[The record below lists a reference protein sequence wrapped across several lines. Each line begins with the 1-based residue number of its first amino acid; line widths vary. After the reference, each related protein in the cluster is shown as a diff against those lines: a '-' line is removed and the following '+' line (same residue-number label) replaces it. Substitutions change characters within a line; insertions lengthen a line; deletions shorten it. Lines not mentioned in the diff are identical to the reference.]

1 MLMDKM
7 TEMVAHMVGIFHTT
21 LEEQRMRDAFDKF
34 KALAAA
40 EPENDPLEAMGITF
54 NAKYA
59 LEGFTPGLRY
69 SDGPQVDPSDN
80 FASPFFSDA
89 NYPILKLPPIISGP
103 VQDFPVF
110 AMSGEAR
117 ATYSLEPPSSIVVIT
132 FQDAY
137 LNDNDIVLLGDGE
150 TVFTDPSE
158 FLAQLQTYQS
168 IAVAVAAPVSSEMIR
183 PGENATD
190 DAIALH
196 DKMSVAEVS
205 TISGVAASMLHGA
218 EAVGL
223 HINGETVDEV
233 PTLDELMPAFKT
245 NDVDET
251 ETPDGESAAD
261 GSDEDYEWP
270 DPFESLDPGY
280 SDTGLFDIEDGHA
293 VVAGANL
300 LVNEVIINSSWLDAP
315 VFSVMGDVVN
325 LNIISQVNV
334 LVDHDYGISG
344 ELISSTAMN
353 AAALTA
359 TVTTPVPEEGEEVA
373 GDAEDLGLP
382 SNWAVT
388 RIDGDLIAINQVNQY
403 SFVTDDDCAELV
415 FGSTNTYIGMGDNT
429 VINLTDLAELGYG
442 YDLIMIGG
450 SMISVNWISQIN
462 VMIDNDT
469 VTVSGDIPAGISG
482 SDNLLFN
489 SAIINSVGVDSY
501 GEMQDNFA
509 AASDNFATGGVNIDE
524 SVAHDSV
531 FEGTEILRVLYI
543 EGDLTTVNWIEQTNV
558 LGDSDQ
564 VHLALENLEATTGA
578 TATVTTG
585 SNATINSATINEFG
599 IDSQIAVNGNVYDD
613 ALLYQ
618 ANLIDTDADPLGV
631 AMPALANEAVAFL
644 ADDMMGP
651 DMAPEDTTIIAT
663 ASESTATSDVMQSML
678 A

>member
-1 MLMDKM
+1 M

-21 LEEQRMRDAFDKF
+21 LEEQRMRDAFEKF
-34 KALAAA
+34 KAIAAA
-40 EPENDPLEAMGITF
+40 EPENDPLEALGIEF
-54 NAKYA
+54 KAKYA
-59 LEGFTPGLRY
+59 LEGFTPFLRY
-69 SDGPQVDPSDN
+69 SDGPHTDPINDL
-80 FASPFFSDA
+80 ASPFFSDA
-89 NYPILKLPPIISGP
+89 TYPILKLPPIVSGP
-103 VQDFPVF
+103 NSDLPVI

-117 ATYSLEPPSSIVVIT
+117 ATFTLEPPSSIVVIT

-137 LNDNDIVLLGDGE
+137 LTDNDMILLGDGD
-150 TVFTDPSE
+150 TVFTDPAE

-168 IAVAVAAPVSSEMIR
+168 IAAAVASPVSSDMIL
-183 PGENATD
+183 PGENVTT

-196 DKMSVAEVS
+196 DKISTAEIS
-205 TISGVAASMLHGA
+205 TISGVAATMLRGA
-218 EAVGL
+218 EAAGL
-223 HINGETVDEV
+223 HINGETVEEI
-233 PTLDELMPAFKT
+233 PTLDSLMPAFKAEDIEEPDT
-245 NDVDET
+245 TSDDE
-251 ETPDGESAAD
+251 PAESKD
-261 GSDEDYEWP
+261 DEYEWP
-270 DPFESLDPGY
+270 DPFDGLDPGY
-280 SDTGLFDIEDGHA
+280 SDTSLFEVEDGHA

-300 LVNEVIINSSWLDAP
+300 LVNEVIINASWLDAP

-334 LVDHDYGISG
+334 LVDHDYGTFG
-344 ELISSTAMN
+344 ELTASTAMN
-353 AAALTA
+353 AAAFTA
-359 TVTTPVPEEGEEVA
+359 TVTTPVPEEGEKVA
-373 GDAEDLGLP
+373 GAAEDLGLP

-388 RIDGDLIAINQVNQY
+388 RIDGDLIAINQINQY
-403 SFVTDDDCAELV
+403 SFVTDDDSAELI

-450 SMISVNWISQIN
+450 SMISVNWISQVN
-462 VMIDNDT
+462 VMMDNDT
-469 VTVSGDIPAGISG
+469 VTVSGAFPADVSG

-501 GEMQDNFA
+501 GEMQGNFA
-509 AASDNFATGGVNIDE
+509 SASNDFANGANTINE
-524 SVAHDSV
+524 SVSHDSV

-578 TATVTTG
+578 TATITTG

-599 IDSQIAVNGNVYDD
+599 VDSKVAVNGDVYDD

-618 ANLIDTDADPLGV
+618 ASLIDTDADPLGV

-651 DMAPEDTTIIAT
+651 DIAPDDSIIIAT
-663 ASESTATSDVMQSML
+663 ASESNASSDVMQSML

>member
-1 MLMDKM
+1 MDKM

-21 LEEQRMRDAFDKF
+21 LEEQRMREAYDKF

-40 EPENDPLEAMGITF
+40 DPENDPLEAMGINFKT
-54 NAKYA
+54 KYS

-69 SDGPQVDPSDN
+69 ADSVHNNPGDDI
-80 FASPFFSDA
+80 ASPFFSGA
-89 NYPILKLPPIISGP
+89 NYPILKLPPIVSGP
-103 VQDFPVF
+103 DQDFPIF
-110 AMSGEAR
+110 AISAEGR
-117 ATYSLEPPSSIVVIT
+117 ATLTLEPASSVVVVT
-132 FQDAY
+132 FQEAY
-137 LNDNDIVLLGDGE
+137 LTDNDMILLGDGE
-150 TVFTDPSE
+150 TVFTDPAE
-158 FLAQLQTYQS
+158 FLAQLQTYQT
-168 IAVAVAAPVSSEMIR
+168 IAAAVAAPVSSEMIV
-183 PGENATD
+183 PGENATA
-190 DAIALH
+190 DAITLH

-205 TISGVAASMLHGA
+205 SITGVAATMLHGA

-223 HINGETVDEV
+223 HINGEAVEKI
-233 PTLDELMPAFKT
+233 PTLDELMPAFKAD
-245 NDVDET
+245 DVEET
-251 ETPDGESAAD
+251 ETTDDGA
-261 GSDEDYEWP
+261 DEDYEWP
-270 DPFESLDPGY
+270 DPFEGLTPGY
-280 SDTGLFDIEDGHA
+280 SDADLFDTDDGHA

-300 LVNEVIINSSWLDAP
+300 LLNEVFINSSWLDAP

-334 LVDHDYGISG
+334 LVDHDYGTFG
-344 ELISSTAMN
+344 ELIDSTAMN
-353 AAALTA
+353 AATLTA
-359 TVTTPVPEEGEEVA
+359 TVTTPVPEQGEEVA
-373 GDAEDLGLP
+373 GEAENLGLP

-388 RIDGDLIAINQVNQY
+388 RIDGDLIAINQINQY
-403 SFVTDDDCAELV
+403 SFVTDDDCAELI

-450 SMISVNWISQIN
+450 SMISVNWISQVN

-469 VTVSGDIPAGISG
+469 VTVSGNAPADISG

-489 SAIINSVGVDSY
+489 SAMINSVGVDSY

-509 AASDNFATGGVNIDE
+509 AASNDFANGANSIDE

-564 VHLALENLEATTGA
+564 VHLALENLESTTGA
-578 TATVTTG
+578 SATVTTG
-585 SNATINSATINEFG
+585 SNAIINSATINEFG
-599 IDSQIAVNGNVYDD
+599 VDSQVAVNGDVYDD

-618 ANLIDTDADPLGV
+618 ANLVDTDADPLGV

-644 ADDMMGP
+644 ADDMMGS
-651 DMAPEDTTIIAT
+651 DIAPEDTAIVAT
-663 ASESTATSDVMQSML
+663 APESTASPDVMQTML

>member
-1 MLMDKM
+1 MDKM

-21 LEEQRMRDAFDKF
+21 LEEERMRDAFDKF

-40 EPENDPLEAMGITF
+40 DPENDPLEAMGIEF
-54 NAKYA
+54 KAKYT

-69 SDGPQVDPSDN
+69 AEGSQVDPTTDIS
-80 FASPFFSDA
+80 SPFFSGA
-89 NYPILKLPPIISGP
+89 NYPILKLPPIVSGP
-103 VQDFPVF
+103 NHDFPFF
-110 AMSGEAR
+110 ATSAEGR
-117 ATYSLEPPSSIVVIT
+117 ITFTLEPPSSVVVIS

-137 LNDNDIVLLGDGE
+137 LTDNDMILLGDGE

-158 FLAQLQTYQS
+158 FLTQLQTYQS
-168 IAVAVAAPVSSEMIR
+168 IAVAIAAPVNSEMIL
-183 PGENATD
+183 PGENATA
-190 DAIALH
+190 DAITLH
-196 DKMSVAEVS
+196 DKMSTAEGS
-205 TISGVAASMLHGA
+205 TLSGVSAKILHDA

-223 HINGETVDEV
+223 HINGEAVEEI
-233 PTLDELMPAFKT
+233 PTLDDLMPAFMAAE
-245 NDVDET
+245 DEVDTVEPT
-251 ETPDGESAAD
+251 D
-261 GSDEDYEWP
+261 DEDDGYDWP
-270 DPFESLDPGY
+270 DPFESLAPGY
-280 SDTGLFDIEDGHA
+280 SNTDLVDIDDGHE
-293 VVAGANL
+293 VVTGANL

-334 LVDHDYGISG
+334 LVDHDYGTFG
-344 ELISSTAMN
+344 ELIASTAMN
-353 AAALTA
+353 AATLTA

-373 GDAEDLGLP
+373 GEAEDLALP

-388 RIDGDLIAINQVNQY
+388 RIDGDLIAINQINQY
-403 SFVTDDDCAELV
+403 SFVTDDDSAELI

-450 SMISVNWISQIN
+450 SMISVNWISQTN
-462 VMIDNDT
+462 VLMDNDT
-469 VTVSGDIPAGISG
+469 VTVSGDIPVGISG

-489 SAIINSVGVDSY
+489 SATINSVGVDSY
-501 GEMQDNFA
+501 SEMQDNFA
-509 AASDNFATGGVNIDE
+509 SASANFANGGVDIDE
-524 SVAHDSV
+524 NVAHDSV

-564 VHLALENLEATTGA
+564 VHLALENLETTTGA
-578 TATVTTG
+578 TASVTTG
-585 SNATINSATINEFG
+585 SNATINAATINEFG
-599 IDSQIAVNGNVYDD
+599 VDSQVAVNGDVYDD

-651 DMAPEDTTIIAT
+651 DVAPEDTAIVAT
-663 ASESTATSDVMQSML
+663 ASESTASSDVMQSML